1 MANKNAKNVVNAP
14 DVHVVTPSNMGKGLI
29 WTDATKTYDVN
40 VGPTSGLVMN
50 ENGEVGVKLSP
61 DAGNL
66 LELRSNG
73 IGYWQVIEESLQ
85 RQYVDSVGGSDDN
98 PGTKAQPLKTF
109 EHALRRLANSKNGG
123 RGDATILLKNGGTYY
138 IGKSRF
144 NLNALNLTV
153 INYDD
158 GNDGDVHLGNGV
170 YVYSTTS
177 FIKPKLIAQWAE
189 YPYATVAGNQ
199 NGTMTTCLTLRR
211 FVGEGLNLVLED
223 GALTFPGGTSHFAL
237 LERDMILRGCVVDVF
252 NGIFV
257 RTTQLN
263 ADNTTINVGPNAV
276 LSDPYNNVYFQFGGN
291 HAGTQVNVLGTT
303 WTLQPSNLRSIPVNK
318 FGLVYDAATKR
329 QFGWSANYDV
339 FA

>member
-1 MANKNAKNVVNAP
+1 MANKNAKNVVNVP

-40 VGPTSGLVMN
+40 VGQTSGLVMN

-144 NLNALNLTV
+144 GLIDLNLTV
-153 INYDD
+153 VNYGDD
-158 GNDGDVHLGNGV
+158 RDGDAHLGDGV
-170 YVYSTTS
+170 YGYDTTS
-177 FIKPKLIAQWAE
+177 FIKPKLVSQWAE
-189 YPYATVAGNQ
+189 YQYDTVAGART
-199 NGTMTTCLTLRR
+199 GLMTTCLYLRR
-211 FVGEGLNLVLED
+211 FVGEGLNIVLEN
-223 GALTFPGGTSHFAL
+223 GNLTFPAGTSHFAL

-252 NGIFV
+252 SGMFA
-257 RTTQLN
+257 RMTQLN
-263 ADNTTINVGPNAV
+263 AMNTTMNLGTNAV
-276 LSDPYNNVYFQFGGN
+276 VSDPFNNVYFQFGGN
-291 HAGTQVNVLGTT
+291 HSGNQVNVLGTN
-303 WTLQPSNLRSIPVNK
+303 WTLQPSNLRSIPVQK
-318 FGLVYDAATKR
+318 FGLAYDAATKR
-329 QFGWSANYDV
+329 QFGWSSNYDV

>member
-1 MANKNAKNVVNAP
+1 MANKNAKNVVNAQ

-29 WTDATKTYDVN
+29 WTDSTKTYDVN
-40 VGPTSGLVMN
+40 VGANSGLIMN

-138 IGKSRF
+138 VGKSRF

-170 YVYSTTS
+170 YIYSTTS

-189 YPYATVAGNQ
+189 YQYATVAGNQ
-199 NGTMTTCLTLRR
+199 NGTMTTALYLRR
-211 FVGEGLNLVLED
+211 FVGEGLNIVLEN
-223 GALTFPGGTSHFAL
+223 GSLSFPGGTSHFAL

-252 NGIFV
+252 SGIFV

-263 ADNTTINVGPNAV
+263 ADNTTINLGTNAV
-276 LSDPYNNVYFQFGGN
+276 LSDQFNNVYFQFGGN
-291 HAGTQVNVLGTT
+291 HAGTQVNVFGTN
-303 WTLQPSNLRSIPVNK
+303 WTLQPSNLRAIPVNK
-318 FGLVYDAATKR
+318 FGLAYDAATKR
-329 QFGWSANYDV
+329 QFGWSSNYDV